1 MLNTIL
7 VSHLSKLKG
16 VLHSFSLDDV
26 AVSIKISLQEEFLKN
41 LQTALEKYFNK
52 WFSELHILSVCKL
65 QPFAT

>member
-1 MLNTIL
+1 MCVTYSIFLKEIFRFIWKYMLNTIL

-41 LQTALEKYFNK
+41 L
-52 WFSELHILSVCKL
+52 
-65 QPFAT
+65 

>member
-41 LQTALEKYFNK
+41 L
-52 WFSELHILSVCKL
+52 
-65 QPFAT
+65 